1 MGAVLLVGKM
11 IFGAIGNVFGKIL
24 SDWRILVLVCVLVV
38 GGMVGMK
45 IRADQKQLAEVKT
58 ELVQEK
64 KNNETL
70 RENVSILQETNQAN
84 QDVIKQLQAEKQLA
98 LDSVKKLNDQSR
110 QATTAFNTI
119 QSQLEEIK
127 TPPTKLTP
135 YISYKFTNFI
145 FESYQISASVGGGPV
160 TESISIAYETY
171 GFKDW
176 EHNLSFSYS
185 LVSKTFGAY

>member
-1 MGAVLLVGKM
+1 MGTVLLVGKM

-24 SDWRILVLVCVLVV
+24 SDWRILALVCVLVV

-119 QSQLEEIK
+119 QRQLEEIK

-135 YISYKFTNFI
+135 YIS
-145 FESYQISASVGGGPV
+145 SAISGVQCERGV
-160 TESISIAYETY
+160 
-171 GFKDW
+171 K
-176 EHNLSFSYS
+176 
-185 LVSKTFGAY
+185 K